1 MNHTQ
6 STTLTTKKEKILY
19 WLKTI
24 SFLLVSSFL
33 ISFASY
39 ALISANHFTIGGAS
53 GIAILINVA
62 SGGRIP
68 QSILVISINAPL
80 IILSFFFVKRKFA
93 YLTTAHIV
101 MQTLWLLFIENTFP
115 SFRIQ
120 FFANGEKIFA
130 AIAGGLC
137 IGASVALA
145 FKLGGSTGGADI
157 VAVMIQRKLSAG
169 SIARVIFVV
178 NAVTICASIF
188 VFYDGEQSL
197 AYNLLPLMMSAFESY
212 IETKAND
219 SITNG
224 FQSAIEFRIITDK
237 PQEMSEALMR
247 ELSRG
252 VTALPATGMYTGT
265 EKSILL
271 CVISR
276 RQVNALQK
284 VIKSIDSNSFA
295 VMSSVS
301 QVLGQGFYRS
311 EL

>member
-101 MQTLWLLFIENTFP
+101 MQTLWLIFIENTFP

-145 FKLGGSTGGADI
+145 FKLGGSTGGSDI

-265 EKSILL
+265 EKSMLL